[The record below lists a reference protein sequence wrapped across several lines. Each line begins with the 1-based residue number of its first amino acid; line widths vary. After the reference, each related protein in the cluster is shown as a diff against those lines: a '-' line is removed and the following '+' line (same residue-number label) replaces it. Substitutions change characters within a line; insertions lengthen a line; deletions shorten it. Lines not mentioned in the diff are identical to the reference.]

1 MNLIERKNSGH
12 INATRFFALIICIAA
27 MTINSTAQK
36 VISLTT
42 AEEASQQ
49 LVAPTL
55 TQNPGGN
62 GNITCKELNDST
74 DSLFAHIQLDNE
86 LKLDFNPPAGISI
99 YPFTNSY
106 GGNQQVTP
114 ILAQIPNS
122 SVSINRTGNSFN
134 FTSDKTITAVIVK
147 GGSIENGGGVNV
159 YTYPIGTQLGAG
171 LTTINSQFG
180 ISHLS
185 FCFQSQTVPT
195 AAEVTVG
202 GRVTNGKRGI
212 ANAQVYLTDQSG
224 ETKTAYTN
232 SLGYY
237 QFRNV
242 GVGQSYTV
250 NVLSKRYL
258 FSPQVITVNEE
269 IEELNFTAE
278 Q

>member
-12 INATRFFALIICIAA
+12 INAIRFFALIICIAA

-36 VISLTT
+36 LINLTT
-42 AEEASQQ
+42 TEEASQQ

-55 TQNPGGN
+55 IQNPGGN

-86 LKLDFNPPAGISI
+86 LKLDFNPPAGISM

-159 YTYPIGTQLGAG
+159 YTYATGTQIGAE
-171 LTTINSQFG
+171 LTTINAQFG

-185 FCFQSQTVPT
+185 FCFQSQAVPT
-195 AAEVTVG
+195 AAEVTVA

-212 ANAQVYLTDQSG
+212 ANAQVYLTDQNG
-224 ETKTAYTN
+224 ETKTAFTN

-237 QFRNV
+237 QFKNV

-258 FSPQVITVNEE
+258 FSPKVITINEE
-269 IEELNFTAE
+269 ITELNFTAE